1 MRSLEALSGLVSVA
15 RETANHA
22 GKRGVERG
30 DGGDKGGNASASASS
45 SVSRIRQCL
54 SSDDVRDLL
63 SSRGHLTSRWDD
75 GDEAAILTAVRGSVF
90 APETTGDVPPS
101 VVTEF
106 LHRAVGANMN
116 GFTSVLLRHTWCDGN
131 GSRNGRSPN
140 MPLSRNP
147 SMDFTSTQ
155 IASA

>member
-1 MRSLEALSGLVSVA
+1 MDTTRGGGVLCLFLGAREAFNARVRVRSLEALSGLVSVA

-30 DGGDKGGNASASASS
+30 DGEDKGGNASASASS

-75 GDEAAILTAVRGSVF
+75 GDEAAILTAV
-90 APETTGDVPPS
+90 
-101 VVTEF
+101 
-106 LHRAVGANMN
+106 
-116 GFTSVLLRHTWCDGN
+116 
-131 GSRNGRSPN
+131 
-140 MPLSRNP
+140 
-147 SMDFTSTQ
+147 
-155 IASA
+155 